1 MVKRISVVILLF
13 FISFNLIDVYGYQIN
28 NNWDIESTYDEFNY
42 IYLNQELDDDYIY
55 YLRYYPVD
63 NNLLSGNIEY
73 QYRIIGQ
80 NRVYTLDLK
89 YNYNNYL
96 GNSFKIYLDDELI
109 YDLEFSD
116 MAYLYKASSYY
127 FESNYK
133 LELIESNNEFVKYI
147 NVSPI
152 NFINIDNIYEY
163 NIKTSSLF
171 PIDSSELYNM
181 SLNNHDNI
189 KDIYLS
195 YNDYIVS
202 DIGIKEGNY
211 KIIYAIL
218 DYYNNVCIDIYYIN
232 VYENKDY
239 FYCDDI
245 NVDFSDLINS
255 NKIFNNFIHYYNKDN
270 IKSFEIISD
279 YFKTPN
285 VIGKYKYNAILYTY
299 DNEIIRYE
307 LDSYIN
313 VIDSSIPYIEILD
326 IGYGNGNYKSINII
340 FKDAKAYDLK
350 EGDITNKIKIIDL
363 DNYENNYDK
372 EGIYNFLISVR
383 DSYGNK
389 CELLVPYEIII
400 NKEEEKED
408 IIEDNEDINEI
419 KTEYDFY
426 FYKNN
431 KIDVDEFINKLIFSG
446 FYNINDNLI
455 IESDYFSNL

>member
-171 PIDSSELYNM
+171 PIDSS
-181 SLNNHDNI
+181 
-189 KDIYLS
+189 
-195 YNDYIVS
+195 
-202 DIGIKEGNY
+202 
-211 KIIYAIL
+211 
-218 DYYNNVCIDIYYIN
+218 
-232 VYENKDY
+232 
-239 FYCDDI
+239 
-245 NVDFSDLINS
+245 
-255 NKIFNNFIHYYNKDN
+255 
-270 IKSFEIISD
+270 
-279 YFKTPN
+279 
-285 VIGKYKYNAILYTY
+285 
-299 DNEIIRYE
+299 
-307 LDSYIN
+307 
-313 VIDSSIPYIEILD
+313 
-326 IGYGNGNYKSINII
+326 
-340 FKDAKAYDLK
+340 
-350 EGDITNKIKIIDL
+350 
-363 DNYENNYDK
+363 
-372 EGIYNFLISVR
+372 
-383 DSYGNK
+383 
-389 CELLVPYEIII
+389 
-400 NKEEEKED
+400 
-408 IIEDNEDINEI
+408 
-419 KTEYDFY
+419 
-426 FYKNN
+426 
-431 KIDVDEFINKLIFSG
+431 
-446 FYNINDNLI
+446 
-455 IESDYFSNL
+455 